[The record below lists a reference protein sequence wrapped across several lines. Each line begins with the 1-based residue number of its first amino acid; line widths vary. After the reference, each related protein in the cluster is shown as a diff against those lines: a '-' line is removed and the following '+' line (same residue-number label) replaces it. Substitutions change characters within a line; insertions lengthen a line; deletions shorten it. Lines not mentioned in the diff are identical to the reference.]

1 MVRAWREPDFVTD
14 QEGRRTWRDLHDVGP
29 TPSGAKSAAS
39 RRDMAKIL
47 HLGVANPRWR
57 EAPPSA
63 SLLDLKHFRSYHA
76 PNHECRLVLGTNGVR
91 LASMLEPSRDR
102 SPVRPPRAHP
112 PHHE

>member
-14 QEGRRTWRDLHDVGP
+14 QEGRRTWSNLHDVGP

-39 RRDMAKIL
+39 PRDMAKIL

-76 PNHECRLVLGTNGVR
+76 PNHECRLVQGDLAVGRRGGGPVCAPLGT
-91 LASMLEPSRDR
+91 LPQAAAE
-102 SPVRPPRAHP
+102 
-112 PHHE
+112 

>member
-14 QEGRRTWRDLHDVGP
+14 QEGRRTWSDLHGVGP

-47 HLGVANPRWR
+47 HLGVANPLWR
-57 EAPPSA
+57 KAPPSA

-76 PNHECRLVLGTNGVR
+76 ANHECRLVLARVQAAR
-91 LASMLEPSRDR
+91 IVEMVWLASPTA
-102 SPVRPPRAHP
+102 P
-112 PHHE
+112 

>member
-1 MVRAWREPDFVTD
+1 MVRAWREPDFVAD
-14 QEGRRTWRDLHDVGP
+14 QEGRRTWSDLHDVGP

-63 SLLDLKHFRSYHA
+63 PLLDLKHFRSYHA
-76 PNHECRLVLGTNGVR
+76 PNHECRLVLGSRRCECGN
-91 LASMLEPSRDR
+91 EP
-102 SPVRPPRAHP
+102 RPALIRRRRAGGR
-112 PHHE
+112 

>member
-1 MVRAWREPDFVTD
+1 MVRAWREPDFVPD
-14 QEGRRTWRDLHDVGP
+14 QEGRRTWSYLHDVGP
-29 TPSGAKSAAS
+29 TPPGAKSAAS

-76 PNHECRLVLGTNGVR
+76 PNHECRLVLGDFAVGR
-91 LASMLEPSRDR
+91 RGAAR
-102 SPVRPPRAHP
+102 SAPPRDPTAGCR
-112 PHHE
+112 

>member
-1 MVRAWREPDFVTD
+1 MVRAWREPDFVPD
-14 QEGRRTWRDLHDVGP
+14 QEGRRTWSDLHDVGP

-57 EAPPSA
+57 KAPPSA

-76 PNHECRLVLGTNGVR
+76 PNHECRLVLAWSAVSPKAQAARTLTR
-91 LASMLEPSRDR
+91 KRSTSARSISASLE
-102 SPVRPPRAHP
+102 
-112 PHHE
+112 

>member
-1 MVRAWREPDFVTD
+1 MVRAWREPDFVAD
-14 QEGRRTWRDLHDVGP
+14 QEGRQTWSDLHDVGP

-76 PNHECRLVLGTNGVR
+76 PNHECRLVLEARVTR
-91 LASMLEPSRDR
+91 RAAS
-102 SPVRPPRAHP
+102 RPPCHAGHCGGDEGGRHDDL
-112 PHHE
+112 

>member
-14 QEGRRTWRDLHDVGP
+14 QEGRRTWSDLHDVGP

-39 RRDMAKIL
+39 RRDTAKIL

-76 PNHECRLVLGTNGVR
+76 PNHECRLVLRPIAIGRRG
-91 LASMLEPSRDR
+91 AAR
-102 SPVRPPRAHP
+102 SAPPRDPTAGCR
-112 PHHE
+112 